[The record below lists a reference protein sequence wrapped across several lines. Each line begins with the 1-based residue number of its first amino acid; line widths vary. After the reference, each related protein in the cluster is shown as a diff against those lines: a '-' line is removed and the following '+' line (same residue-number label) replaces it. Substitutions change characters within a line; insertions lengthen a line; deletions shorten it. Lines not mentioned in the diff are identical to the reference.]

1 MVNLKGG
8 ANSNTYLTRLTEISE
23 QFNKMY
29 EKYFGTENTIITT
42 ATTNN
47 TVNGQSNNIKNNTD
61 YSKRVK
67 GFLDALTNWSNLIE
81 QYEKS
86 KNDLNISQ
94 KISSSEKKIIE
105 QYLNTVKNMKK
116 IIERLVES
124 DKNECKQK
132 FAVCQAKYNVL
143 QNVLK
148 MSKNNKK

>member
-1 MVNLKGG
+1 MVNSKGG
-8 ANSNTYLTRLTEISE
+8 ANSNTYLTKLTEISE

-29 EKYFGTENTIITT
+29 EKYFGPENKTT

-47 TVNGQSNNIKNNTD
+47 TVNGQSNKIQNNTD

-86 KNDLNISQ
+86 KEDLNISQ
-94 KISSSEKKIIE
+94 KISPSEKKIIE

-116 IIERLVES
+116 IIEQLVES
-124 DKNECKQK
+124 DKNECKPK
-132 FAVCQAKYNVL
+132 LAVCQAKYNVL

-148 MSKNNKK
+148 MPKNNKK